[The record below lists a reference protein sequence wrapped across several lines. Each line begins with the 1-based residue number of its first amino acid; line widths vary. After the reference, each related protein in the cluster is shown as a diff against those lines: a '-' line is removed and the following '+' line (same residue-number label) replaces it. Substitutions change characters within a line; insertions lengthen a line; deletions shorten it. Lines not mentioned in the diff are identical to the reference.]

1 MEYRGSHCLRMMI
14 FVFSGRV
21 ILLMGVNFGIVGRR
35 SQIKILKSRKEF
47 IEMNDAEI
55 KEVCMRLDEV
65 LKKLYEKAKPMGCY
79 DILADYKILE
89 RISLLEKMIGEL
101 WVMEIEH
108 ELETKDLKIKIDSLE
123 GKLEKSNLKKIR
135 LEEEMRGYDKK
146 IREMDSMEK
155 MLAKYKEENINLR
168 EELAAFT
175 SPQIK
180 NGRKGNQNAC
190 RKDINEVEV
199 YRMIKLEGKSIAE
212 VARIYKADRKT
223 IKKYFIAGENY
234 YLNM

>member
-1 MEYRGSHCLRMMI
+1 
-14 FVFSGRV
+14 
-21 ILLMGVNFGIVGRR
+21 
-35 SQIKILKSRKEF
+35 
-47 IEMNDAEI
+47 MNDAEI